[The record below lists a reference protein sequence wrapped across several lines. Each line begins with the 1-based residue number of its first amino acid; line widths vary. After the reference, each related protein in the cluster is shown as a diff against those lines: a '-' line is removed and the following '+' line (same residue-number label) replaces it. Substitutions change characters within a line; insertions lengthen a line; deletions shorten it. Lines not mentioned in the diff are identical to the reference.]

1 MFENRVYLHVTHQSM
16 QVMRSAYK
24 LGIKHPGIDALM
36 TKQTKTIAMNFVP
49 MRTTLLMTTPI
60 NAHQDDKEPRNTE
73 VLALGAETLI
83 QTASLHS
90 TLYSILPRRSEFF
103 HCVFFMQ
110 FFQHQYS
117 FNFFVFDHNKFIHP
131 CIHVYTTLLK

>member
-1 MFENRVYLHVTHQSM
+1 MFENRVYLHVTHQSL

-73 VLALGAETLI
+73 VLRAETLI
-83 QTASLHS
+83 QIVMS
-90 TLYSILPRRSEFF
+90 TQYILL
-103 HCVFFMQ
+103 
-110 FFQHQYS
+110 
-117 FNFFVFDHNKFIHP
+117 NF
-131 CIHVYTTLLK
+131 TTEI